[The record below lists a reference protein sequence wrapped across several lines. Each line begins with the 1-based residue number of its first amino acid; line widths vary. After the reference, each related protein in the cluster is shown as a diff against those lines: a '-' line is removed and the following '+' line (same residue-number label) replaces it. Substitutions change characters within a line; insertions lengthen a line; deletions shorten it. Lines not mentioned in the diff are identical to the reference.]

1 MYSTCS
7 DGIYSDEETVGEINL
22 GWPRLRA
29 HLNGSFCTGEA
40 LSDAC
45 SVLGDD
51 SLLLK
56 VSHPGERV
64 FEREVH
70 LAVVMIE
77 PELFVFQLRLRMMEI
92 AIGSTFDAQI
102 ETRL

>member
-1 MYSTCS
+1 MRRQPVRSIS
-7 DGIYSDEETVGEINL
+7 DV
-22 GWPRLRA
+22 RA
-29 HLNGSFCTGEA
+29 HLNGGFCTGEA
-40 LSDAC
+40 LGNAC

-64 FEREVH
+64 FEREVR
-70 LAVVMIE
+70 LAVMMVE
-77 PELFVFQLRLRMMEI
+77 PELFVFQLRLRMVKI

-102 ETRL
+102 ETRLQQHFCFPTQGSI